1 MFNLVNRIALDGTP
15 RLAASNLRLYSLP
28 MSHKKDA
35 MLLWVKPQSHIHDF
49 GHGRA
54 TIQPDLSNRDASA

>member
-1 MFNLVNRIALDGTP
+1 M
-15 RLAASNLRLYSLP
+15 RLYSLP
-28 MSHKKDA
+28 MSHEKDA

-49 GHGRA
+49 GHGMA